1 MPSAPRITCFLVKIA
16 SRCNLACD
24 YCYMYRHADQSW
36 RSRPS
41 VMSEKHRQQLAAR
54 IAEYVQGE
62 QLEEIAVVF
71 HGGEPLLAG
80 AERIV
85 ETARWI
91 RSSVPTFCKV
101 GFSLQTNG
109 ILLDEPNLNLF
120 ATEDIGVSLSIDG
133 SKSANDRHRIDH
145 QGRSSFIAVEAALNR
160 LKAYPKIYT
169 GLIAV
174 IDSAVSP
181 DELME
186 FFNIHQPPRL
196 DFLLPDSNHLRLPP
210 GRDEYPDLYVSWLI
224 RAFDLWFD
232 KYPHLPI
239 RTFDAILSSLA
250 GLPSQTDALGLGD
263 VSLLTIETDGT
274 YHDLDVLKITAE
286 GATTLGLGLETASI
300 ATAAGSPRIAEHRK
314 LLRRENLA
322 VECQSCPVVE
332 VCGGGSVPHRYSL
345 HGFLHP
351 TVYCREMFALITH
364 ARTRVMQQLNNELEE
379 LQLNLKTPQVAAV
392 DIEAF
397 ECPQISSTS
406 IQNLLPHWIA
416 QARSEFKGALEA
428 VLDRDPKKLDTI
440 RQIHDAP
447 SENLDSLVIR
457 PSVVLWTTVMQQ
469 SALGIT
475 VRSIDGDSI
484 APDTNYVESLADWL
498 KVPNELV
505 PYVHRNDPWLRLP
518 FGQRIV
524 FESDEVA
531 AVGTAIIKESLSV
544 IESWRPTLL
553 AEIKKLSHEIQF
565 IQDLTAHPDKV
576 VSFSDNSVPGTLYV
590 SIRQGTGFIDPYN
603 LADSIIHEHR
613 HQKLYLLQRVVPLV
627 EVDTPFVPSPWREDL
642 RPPSGLLHA
651 VFVFTHLLE
660 FWNYL
665 VSEGPSHLKTHAS
678 EQVAII
684 RDRLKTAIPTLK
696 GTRLTLAGVELVER
710 LESITANT
718 GAVEV

>member
-1 MPSAPRITCFLVKIA
+1 
-16 SRCNLACD
+16 
-24 YCYMYRHADQSW
+24 
-36 RSRPS
+36 
-41 VMSEKHRQQLAAR
+41 MSEKHRQQLAER

-62 QLEEIAVVF
+62 KLEEIAVVF

-85 ETARWI
+85 EAVRWI

-109 ILLDEPNLNLF
+109 VLLDEPTLDLF
-120 ATEDIGVSLSIDG
+120 NAEDIGVSVSIDG
-133 SKSANDRHRIDH
+133 PESVNDRHRIDH
-145 QGRSSFIAVEAALNR
+145 QGRSSFITVEAALNR

-174 IDSAVSP
+174 IDPAVSP

-210 GRDEYPDLYVSWLI
+210 GRDECPDLYVSWLI

-239 RTFDAILSSLA
+239 RTFDAILSSHSR
-250 GLPSQTDALGLGD
+250 LPSQTDALGLGD

-274 YHDLDVLKITAE
+274 YHDLDVLKITTE

-300 ATAAGSPRIAEHRK
+300 AIAAASPRIEEHRR

-322 VECQSCPVVE
+322 AECQSCPVVE

-345 HGFLHP
+345 DGFSHP

-364 ARTRVMQQLNNELEE
+364 ARTRIMQHLKQHLNNELEE
-379 LQLNLKTPQVAAV
+379 LRLSLKTSQVVSLDIAV
-392 DIEAF
+392 F
-397 ECPQISSTS
+397 ECPQTSSTS
-406 IQNLLPHWIA
+406 IQNLLTQWIA
-416 QARSEFKGALEA
+416 EARREFKEALGA
-428 VLDRDPKKLDTI
+428 VLEREPTKLDTI
-440 RQIHDAP
+440 HQIQDAP

-457 PSVVLWTTVMQQ
+457 PSVVLWTTVMRQ
-469 SALGIT
+469 SGSGIT
-475 VRSIDGDSI
+475 VCSIDGDPI
-484 APDTNYVESLADWL
+484 APDTNYVELLADLL
-498 KVPNELV
+498 KAPNELV

-524 FESDEVA
+524 FESDEVV
-531 AVGTAIIKESLSV
+531 AVCTTILKESFRI
-544 IESWRPTLL
+544 IESWQPALL
-553 AEIKKLSHEIQF
+553 SEIRKLSPEVQF

-576 VSFSDNSVPGTLYV
+576 VSFSDNSVPGALYV
-590 SIRQGTGFIDPYN
+590 SIRQGTRFIDPYN

-613 HQKLYLLQRVVPLV
+613 HQKLYLLQRIVPLV

-684 RDRLKTAIPTLK
+684 RDRLEVAIPTLK

-710 LESITANT
+710 LENITANT